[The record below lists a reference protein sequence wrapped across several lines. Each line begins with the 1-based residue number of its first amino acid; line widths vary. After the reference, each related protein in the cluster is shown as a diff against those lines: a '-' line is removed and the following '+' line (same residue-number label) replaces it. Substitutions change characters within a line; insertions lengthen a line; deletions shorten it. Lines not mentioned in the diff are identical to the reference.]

1 MRATVSPIRFIR
13 YVLFAVILIFGAQT
27 MELQAQATL
36 SIQGILK
43 KSNGVAVDD
52 GNYTITFKLYTVVA
66 GGTAIWTET
75 QNDVEVSSGIYSAV
89 LGSST
94 VLNVPFNQ
102 LYYLGVTIG
111 STELTPRI
119 LLTSAPYALS
129 LIGVTN
135 KFPSSGKVEADS
147 IQVNGGVLAR
157 GGVPGLNGASKNGYA
172 FTGSGGDKDSGLF
185 STANGEVSLYANN
198 TEILEVTPAK
208 VESKTDMTVLGSIT
222 SNDIAINNNG
232 SVSYN
237 GLNDW
242 RLVAEDYFESGA
254 DGWQYSQDDPD
265 DRGAWKNGLSGACPV
280 EDFGD
285 FAGKVLR
292 PANNDYVVKKQF
304 SPSGSYSQVKV
315 VFKYFVIGNWDP
327 GDVSS
332 RAFAAFANDAT
343 GGGIRVGWTGFDV
356 DMGQVWT
363 YDYDLFKNAS
373 SFVNTPANTSD
384 HWNTGTM
391 MGTRSTPFWVYF
403 GYGNNEGDD
412 SEMYAIGGVEIWV
425 K

>member
-13 YVLFAVILIFGAQT
+13 YVLFAVILIFGAQA

-66 GGTAIWTET
+66 GGTAIWSET

-135 KFPSSGKVEADS
+135 KFPSSGKVQADS
-147 IQVNGGVLAR
+147 IQVSGSVLAR
-157 GGVPGLNGASKNGYA
+157 GGAPGLNGANKHGYA
-172 FTGSGGDKDSGLF
+172 FTGNGGDKDSGLF
-185 STANGEVSLYANN
+185 STGDGKVSLYSNN
-198 TEILEVTPAK
+198 TEVLAVTPAS
-208 VESKTDMTVLGSIT
+208 VQVSQDLTVQGAVTSDGVNIT
-222 SNDIAINNNG
+222 NNN
-232 SVSYN
+232 SLSFN
-237 GLNDW
+237 GIKDW
-242 RLVAEDYFESGA
+242 RLIDVDDFETGNE
-254 DGWQYSQDDPD
+254 GWGCFTEYNTTTNAGSERVV
-265 DRGAWKNGLSGACPV
+265 RGSPINTS
-280 EDFGD
+280 F
-285 FAGKVLR
+285 VLR
-292 PANNDYVVKKQF
+292 PTTNAGNAMRKQLDLTGIPHDYVKVKF
-304 SPSGSYSQVKV
+304 TV
-315 VFKYFVIGNWDP
+315 YFFNTVDP
-327 GDVSS
+327 GESVYAALSS
-332 RAFAAFANDAT
+332 VATPNFSTGAGDAIIGWND
-343 GGGIRVGWTGFDV
+343 IRSGNEVFHFWGSADQGGWTRRGE
-356 DMGQVWT
+356 MEI
-363 YDYDLFKNAS
+363 KNAENQIWFILDS
-373 SFVNTPANTSD
+373 
-384 HWNTGTM
+384 TM
-391 MGTRSTPFWVYF
+391 SEATTNEN
-403 GYGNNEGDD
+403 YGISN
-412 SEMYAIGGVEIWV
+412 IEIWV